1 VRAATTQRSELA
13 PEAAARDDELRAV
26 KARHPGR
33 WVAGAVVLVL
43 AAALAKSVI
52 SNPRFQWDVVGE
64 YLFAEPILDGVWA
77 TILLTVLAM
86 VIGVVLGVALA
97 VMRMSPNPLV
107 SMPAQVY
114 IEFFRG
120 TPLLVQVIFW
130 FNIAAL
136 YPSIGLGVPFI
147 GDPFV
152 DIDTRHLLTP
162 YAAGLAALAT
172 NEGAYMAEIVR
183 AGFLSVDEGQTDAA
197 QALGMNRLLIVR
209 RIVLPQAMRVIIPPT
224 GNETI
229 TMLKSTSLVSV
240 IAVTELF
247 YTAQVIYAR
256 NYQTIP
262 LLIVIC
268 LWYLTLTSLLSVV
281 QRRIE
286 RHYARGAVR
295 MTHQPWRSRMLG
307 RLAR

>member
-1 VRAATTQRSELA
+1 VRVATVQRGELA
-13 PEAAARDDELRAV
+13 PDIVVESDELRAV
-26 KARHPGR
+26 RARHPGR
-33 WVAGAVVLVL
+33 WVAGAIVLVL
-43 AAALAKSVI
+43 AGALVKSVAN
-52 SNPRFQWDVVGE
+52 NPRFEWDVVRQ
-64 YLFAEPILDGVWA
+64 YLFAEPIIDGLRA
-77 TILLTVLAM
+77 TIVLTVLAM
-86 VIGVVLGVALA
+86 AIGVALGTALA

-107 SMPAQVY
+107 SMPARLY

-136 YPSIGLGVPFI
+136 YPSIGIGVPFI
-147 GDPFV
+147 GHSLV
-152 DIDTRHLLTP
+152 DIDAKHLLTP

-197 QALGMNRLLIVR
+197 QALGMNRLRITR
-209 RIVLPQAMRVIIPPT
+209 RIILPQAMRVIIPPT
-224 GNETI
+224 GNEAI

-256 NYQTIP
+256 TYQTIP

-268 LWYLTLTSLLSVV
+268 VWYLTLTSLLSAA

-295 MTHQPWRSRMLG
+295 TTHPTRSSRMWG
-307 RLAR
+307 RLGK